1 MFESSHFETLKFIIP
16 NFLCFHPIV
25 FPVKREGHF
34 SPLPPFSVS
43 CILFVAPRR
52 SLNETRHF
60 RILSAARGINIS
72 GQFYAVP
79 SDFPDSRS
87 TYTRRKVH
95 SAFLFSLFLS
105 FFSFFFLL
113 FLCRAAIFFGQR
125 LLGWRCEV
133 SFEIVERF
141 GEKFLSPPFPC
152 QGKIIIAPR
161 PKSSSLLLLIEQLT
175 IQEDPLLACIDHR
188 ESIRNVAA
196 VTFVGNERV

>member
-105 FFSFFFLL
+105 FFSFFFLRSSAARQFSSGNVYLVGGARFRLKSWNASGRNFYRRL
-113 FLCRAAIFFGQR
+113 FPARGK
-125 LLGWRCEV
+125 LLSLLVQSPRRCCYLLNSWRSKKIPSLRV
-133 SFEIVERF
+133 S
-141 GEKFLSPPFPC
+141 
-152 QGKIIIAPR
+152 IIANR
-161 PKSSSLLLLIEQLT
+161 Y
-175 IQEDPLLACIDHR
+175 
-188 ESIRNVAA
+188 VM
-196 VTFVGNERV
+196 

>member
-60 RILSAARGINIS
+60 RTLSAARGINIS

-105 FFSFFFLL
+105 FFSFFFSAPLPRGN
-113 FLCRAAIFFGQR
+113 FLRATFTWLAVRGFVWNRGTLR
-125 LLGWRCEV
+125 G
-133 SFEIVERF
+133 EISIAAF
-141 GEKFLSPPFPC
+141 SLPGENYYRSSSKVLVVVVTYWTADDPRRSPPC
-152 QGKIIIAPR
+152 VYR
-161 PKSSSLLLLIEQLT
+161 SSR
-175 IQEDPLLACIDHR
+175 ID
-188 ESIRNVAA
+188 
-196 VTFVGNERV
+196 T